1 MILLVVAFLLGIG
14 IGILLIY
21 LGWQIYSGNTKY
33 YQLLYGQVLGKKD
46 KDEYI
51 AKHHQSF
58 GILYIVVGIV
68 IDVAFLLFQFKYA
81 GF

>member
-33 YQLLYGQVLGKKD
+33 YQLPYGQVLGKKD

-68 IDVAFLLFQFKYA
+68 IDVAFLLFQFK
-81 GF
+81 

>member
-1 MILLVVAFLLGIG
+1 M
-14 IGILLIY
+14 LIY

-68 IDVAFLLFQFKYA
+68 IVEWGLLLMSHFFFFNSNKLD
-81 GF
+81 FEEKNIV